1 MNQIIKYNILRDH
14 ENAVGGEYIYLI
26 SIKPECVMFIII
38 IDSPIILIDSPIILR
53 NSPIIQIQNI
63 ESSSAYTV
71 QQ

>member
-1 MNQIIKYNILRDH
+1 M
-14 ENAVGGEYIYLI
+14 EMPVGGEYIYLI

-38 IDSPIILIDSPIILR
+38 IDSPIILIDSPIILIDSPIILR
-53 NSPIIQIQNI
+53 NSPIIQIQKL